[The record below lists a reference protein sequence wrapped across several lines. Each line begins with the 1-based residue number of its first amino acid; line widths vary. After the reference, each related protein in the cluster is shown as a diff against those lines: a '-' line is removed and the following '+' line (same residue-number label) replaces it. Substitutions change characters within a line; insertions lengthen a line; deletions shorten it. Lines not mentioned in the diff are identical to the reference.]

1 MRKPIDPSLRYL
13 IPYGLDTNLED
24 RYMNIP
30 INLLNGIFDNK
41 DLACQKIIKFCL
53 YHHARTRLQFGEM
66 EERFELAA
74 EFFGVKINSLLSNLV
89 EGELLYEDWIRRKS
103 PRGGIK
109 IKIFH
114 DIMVNEK
121 SEFEIALFCA
131 HVGLKSILQNDRFKK
146 TSFDALFARMA
157 GYSSAKNA
165 EGRIP
170 AILMKYQSRHYRLKL
185 ILALQKY
192 WHLAYEADHT
202 RGFYFSFRLNH
213 EALCMQIQNSRVKR
227 KTFQT
232 ELALKKKINREKVR
246 LFCNDQTKP
255 PEPDI
260 NSFQAINQ
268 NGQLH

>member
-30 INLLNGIFDNK
+30 VSLLTGIFDNK
-41 DLACQKIIKFCL
+41 LIVCQRVITFCL
-53 YHHARTRLQFGEM
+53 YHHARERLKFGEM
-66 EERFELAA
+66 SDRLELAA
-74 EFFGVKINSLLSNLV
+74 EFFSVKIANLFSALV
-89 EGELLYEDWIRRKS
+89 EGRNLYEDWIRKKS

-114 DIMVNEK
+114 DIAFNEK
-121 SEFEIALFCA
+121 SEFEIVLFCA

-213 EALCMQIQNSRVKR
+213 EALCMEIQNSRVKR

-232 ELALKKKINREKVR
+232 ELALKKKANREKAR
-246 LFCNDQTKP
+246 LFCGDQKKP

-260 NSFQAINQ
+260 KSFQAINQ
-268 NGQLH
+268 NGQLQ